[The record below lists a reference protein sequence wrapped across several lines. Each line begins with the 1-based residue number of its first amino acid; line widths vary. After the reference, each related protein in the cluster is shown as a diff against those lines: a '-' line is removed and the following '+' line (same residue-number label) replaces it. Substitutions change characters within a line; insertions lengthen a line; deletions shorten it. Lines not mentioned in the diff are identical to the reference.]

1 MGEIEANINERIL
14 EFLERAPE
22 HYGNPE
28 EVLEWWKKLET
39 HLKNPKWRYKENA
52 AVLHHVT
59 SQEKDNT
66 VYSHMISIEKMRNR
80 SFLFR
85 NFEQILT
92 SKRWGEPETERTER
106 TTVKPLITNT
116 PEEFIRCRLDNFST
130 SFILYYV
137 NFSICKNK

>member
-1 MGEIEANINERIL
+1 MGEIEANINERLL

-22 HYGNPE
+22 HYGNLE

-52 AVLHHVT
+52 DFLHHVT

-85 NFEQILT
+85 NF
-92 SKRWGEPETERTER
+92 
-106 TTVKPLITNT
+106 
-116 PEEFIRCRLDNFST
+116 
-130 SFILYYV
+130 
-137 NFSICKNK
+137 